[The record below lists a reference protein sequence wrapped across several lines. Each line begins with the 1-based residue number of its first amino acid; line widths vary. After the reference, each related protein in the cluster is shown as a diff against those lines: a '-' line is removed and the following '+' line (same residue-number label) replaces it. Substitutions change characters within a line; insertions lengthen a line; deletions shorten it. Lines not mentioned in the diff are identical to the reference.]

1 MTAAYSYDQE
11 GRYTG
16 PYECQR
22 DPVRSESAGQ
32 GVYLLPADATWTAPP
47 AYDPKAE
54 IPVWSG
60 TAWTVEKLPEEP
72 ELPPDPKPEPVPTL
86 EERVGSLEK
95 SKANQT
101 DVDELNEALNMILT
115 GVTV

>member
-1 MTAAYSYDQE
+1 MTAYSYDQE

-32 GVYLLPADATWTAPP
+32 SVYLLPADATWTAPP

-72 ELPPDPKPEPVPTL
+72 ELPPDPKPEPGPTL
-86 EERVGSLEK
+86 EERVGTLEK
-95 SKANQT
+95 SKANQA
-101 DVDELNEALNMILT
+101 DVDELHEALDMILT

>member
-1 MTAAYSYDQE
+1 MKAYSYDQE

-16 PYECQR
+16 PHECQQ
-22 DPVRSESAGQ
+22 DPVRSESAERD
-32 GVYLLPADATWTAPP
+32 VYLLPADATWTAPP

-60 TAWTVEKLPEEP
+60 TAWAVEKLPEEP
-72 ELPPDPKPEPVPTL
+72 ELPPDPKPEPGPTL
-86 EERVGSLEK
+86 EERVGSLEQ
-95 SKANQT
+95 SKANQA

-115 GVTV
+115 GATR

>member
-1 MTAAYSYDQE
+1 MTAYSYDQE

-22 DPVRSESAGQ
+22 DPVRSESTRQ

-60 TAWTVEKLPEEP
+60 TAWAVEKLPEEP
-72 ELPPDPKPEPVPTL
+72 KLPPDPKPEPGPTL
-86 EERVGSLEK
+86 EERVGTLEK
-95 SKANQT
+95 SKANQA
-101 DVDELNEALNMILT
+101 DVDDLHEALDMILT